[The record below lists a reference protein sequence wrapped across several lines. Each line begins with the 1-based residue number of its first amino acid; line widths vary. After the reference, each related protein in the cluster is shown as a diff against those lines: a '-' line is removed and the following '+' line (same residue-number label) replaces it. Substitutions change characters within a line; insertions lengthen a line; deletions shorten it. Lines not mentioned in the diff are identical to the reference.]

1 MRRRTLALAALAAFI
16 GCGGDAP
23 AGPPPGAVRIT
34 VTWPGA
40 SPEAVERELLT
51 PLEDATAGLPGVAR
65 VDGRAVENVA
75 VIELAARSP
84 AAVERLAAAARDAV
98 STALPRLPA
107 DARPPM
113 ITRAWRTPTVLAIVP
128 LPATDDPRRA
138 TDRGRE
144 LQRRTEVLEGVTAVD
159 VCGLVDDQL
168 QVRLD
173 PARLA
178 AYGLT
183 ATDLLAALRANTA
196 LPAGRIDATGVAT
209 TIRTTGAGL
218 ADLEGLPLRD
228 GVRLRDVAVLER
240 AAVASCVGH
249 TPAGPG
255 LIVAIE
261 VRSPAT
267 ARAVAAALRDDGAEV
282 LPPQTVVGLVAL
294 PDADADVDAIAGEL
308 LRAGAAA
315 VRVRREPPAL
325 EVLVAAGV
333 DERALAAIDGIVAR
347 RGLGAV
353 RWAGRGVVALEA
365 LLPAADLDVAL
376 TTGERAVAALTAAGY
391 PPLVDPRRAVSR
403 EITIDRARAA
413 DLGVPVVAVADALRV
428 SLGDAPLSH
437 VVDGPDELEVRIAWP
452 PGEEPHLDLTVTSPR
467 VGAVP
472 LRDLVTVTAHSG
484 PSAIVHRDRRRVVAV
499 WLRVP
504 AGRRAALARAIH
516 DALPTAT
523 VGDAW

>member
-1 MRRRTLALAALAAFI
+1 MRRRTLALATLVVI

-51 PLEDATAGLPGVAR
+51 PLEDATAGLPGVVR

-75 VIELAARSP
+75 VVELAARSP
-84 AAVERLAAAARDAV
+84 AAVERLAAAARDAI
-98 STALPRLPA
+98 TAALPRLPA
-107 DARPPM
+107 DAAPPM

-128 LPATDDPRRA
+128 LPSTDDPRRA
-138 TDRGRE
+138 GARGRE
-144 LQRRTEVLEGVTAVD
+144 LQRRTEVLSGVTAVD

-168 QVRLD
+168 LVRLD
-173 PARLA
+173 PPRLA

-196 LPAGRIDATGVAT
+196 LPAGRIDTTGVAT

-228 GVRLRDVAVLER
+228 GVRLRDVATIER
-240 AAVASCVGH
+240 AAVAPCVGH
-249 TPAGPG
+249 TPAGPA

-261 VRSPAT
+261 VASPAA
-267 ARAVAAALRDDGAEV
+267 ARAVATALRGDGADV
-282 LPPQTVVGLVAL
+282 LPAQAVVGHVAL
-294 PDADADVDAIAGEL
+294 PDVAADGDAIAGEL
-308 LRAGAAA
+308 LRAGATA

-333 DERALAAIDGIVAR
+333 DERALAAIDGAVAR
-347 RGLGAV
+347 RGFGAV

-376 TTGERAVAALTAAGY
+376 TTGERAVAALSAVGY
-391 PPLVDPRRAVSR
+391 PPRVDPRRAASR

-413 DLGVPVVAVADALRV
+413 DLGVPVVAIADALRV
-428 SLGDAPLSH
+428 ALGDATLSH
-437 VVDGPDELEVRIAWP
+437 VVDGPDELAVRVAWP
-452 PGEEPHLDLTVTSPR
+452 PGDAPRLDLTVASPR
-467 VGAVP
+467 LGAVP
-472 LRDLVTVTAHSG
+472 LRDLVTVTEHSG

-499 WLRVP
+499 WVRVP
-504 AGRRAALARAIH
+504 AGRRGALGRAIH

-523 VGDAW
+523 VSDAW

>member
-1 MRRRTLALAALAAFI
+1 
-16 GCGGDAP
+16 
-23 AGPPPGAVRIT
+23 
-34 VTWPGA
+34 
-40 SPEAVERELLT
+40 
-51 PLEDATAGLPGVAR
+51 
-65 VDGRAVENVA
+65 
-75 VIELAARSP
+75 
-84 AAVERLAAAARDAV
+84 
-98 STALPRLPA
+98 
-107 DARPPM
+107 M

-267 ARAVAAALRDDGAEV
+267 ARAVAAALRDGGAEV

-308 LRAGAAA
+308 LRAGAPPCACAA
-315 VRVRREPPAL
+315 SRPRSRCWSRPASTS
-325 EVLVAAGV
+325 
-333 DERALAAIDGIVAR
+333 AR
-347 RGLGAV
+347 WPRS
-353 RWAGRGVVALEA
+353 
-365 LLPAADLDVAL
+365 
-376 TTGERAVAALTAAGY
+376 TG
-391 PPLVDPRRAVSR
+391 SS
-403 EITIDRARAA
+403 RAA
-413 DLGVPVVAVADALRV
+413 ASARSA
-428 SLGDAPLSH
+428 
-437 VVDGPDELEVRIAWP
+437 GPGAAWSRSRRCCRP
-452 PGEEPHLDLTVTSPR
+452 PTSTSR
-467 VGAVP
+467 
-472 LRDLVTVTAHSG
+472 
-484 PSAIVHRDRRRVVAV
+484 
-499 WLRVP
+499 
-504 AGRRAALARAIH
+504 
-516 DALPTAT
+516 
-523 VGDAW
+523 